1 MGVIATADE
10 VLDFWFPAG
19 LDRDEATHRAQIM
32 RWFRG
37 GTNDEINERFVPTLD
52 AAARGALDH
61 WAATPRGRLA
71 LIIVLDQFSRA
82 VYTDA
87 RAYANDEKAQRLA
100 VEGLDRSEEHVLP
113 VWERMFFV
121 LPLGHSEKLD
131 LQERSVAMAE
141 SLIAWAPPELRA
153 LYEMSAGQAR
163 AHRDVIARFGR
174 HPHRNAVLGRTSTP
188 EEQEYIAKG
197 DFPHTRKT

>member
-37 GTNDEINERFVPTLD
+37 GTNDEIQARFVPTLE

-61 WAATPRGRLA
+61 WASTPRGRLA
-71 LIIVLDQFSRA
+71 LILVLDQFSRA
-82 VYTDA
+82 VFTDA
-87 RAYANDEKAQRLA
+87 RAYANDARAQQLA
-100 VEGLDRSEEHVLP
+100 VEGLERSEEHVLP
-113 VWERMFFV
+113 VWERLFFV
-121 LPLGHSEKLD
+121 LPLGHSEDLA
-131 LQERSVAMAE
+131 LQERSVAIADT
-141 SLIAWAPPELRA
+141 LIAWAPPELRS
-153 LYEMSAGQAR
+153 LYELSARQAR

-188 EEQEYIAKG
+188 EEQEYLAKG
-197 DFPHTRKT
+197 DFPHTHKL

>member
-37 GTNDEINERFVPTLD
+37 GTNDEIQARFVPTLE

-71 LIIVLDQFSRA
+71 LILVLDQFSRA
-82 VYTDA
+82 VFTDA
-87 RAYANDEKAQRLA
+87 RAYANDARAQQLA
-100 VEGLDRSEEHVLP
+100 VEGLERSEEHVLP
-113 VWERMFFV
+113 VWERLFFV
-121 LPLGHSEKLD
+121 LPLGHSEDLA
-131 LQERSVAMAE
+131 LQERSVAIADT
-141 SLIAWAPPELRA
+141 LIAWAPPELRS
-153 LYEMSAGQAR
+153 LYELSARQAR

-188 EEQEYIAKG
+188 EEQEYLAKG
-197 DFPHTRKT
+197 DFPHTHKL